1 MAPASPQKR
10 KRRRI
15 QLRDA
20 QRRRR
25 ARLKT
30 ESKSF
35 LQIILTKET
44 FELLRKRC
52 EVEGKPLHICAT
64 EILEAVLI
72 AGPEEFQQRE
82 ELDTVAV
89 DHVEEEPPEVAPITE
104 IAEAVTCEAVA
115 APNNQ
120 MELFA

>member
-10 KRRRI
+10 KRRKI

-35 LQIILTKET
+35 LQIILRKET
-44 FELLRKRC
+44 LELLRKRS
-52 EVEGKPLHICAT
+52 EAEGKPLHICAT
-64 EILEAVLI
+64 EILESGLI
-72 AGPEEFQQRE
+72 AGPDDQQRE
-82 ELDTVAV
+82 ELDKVAV
-89 DHVEEEPPEVAPITE
+89 NHLEEEPREVAAITQ
-104 IAEAVTCEAVA
+104 IAEAVTNQSVA
-115 APNNQ
+115 APNHQ
-120 MELFA
+120 MDLFA

>member
-1 MAPASPQKR
+1 MAPRSPQKR
-10 KRRRI
+10 KRRRT

-52 EVEGKPLHICAT
+52 EAEGKPLHICAT
-64 EILEAVLI
+64 EILEAGLI
-72 AGPEEFQQRE
+72 AGPEDQQRE

-89 DHVEEEPPEVAPITE
+89 DHVEEGPPEVAPITE
-104 IAEAVTCEAVA
+104 IAEVVTSESVT
-115 APNNQ
+115 APNDQ
-120 MELFA
+120 MDLFA

>member
-10 KRRRI
+10 KRRKI

-35 LQIILTKET
+35 LQIILRKET
-44 FELLRKRC
+44 LELLRKRS
-52 EVEGKPLHICAT
+52 EAAGKPVHICAT
-64 EILEAVLI
+64 EILESGLI
-72 AGPEEFQQRE
+72 AGPEDQQRE
-82 ELDTVAV
+82 ELDKVAV
-89 DHVEEEPPEVAPITE
+89 DHVEEEPPEVAAITQ
-104 IAEAVTCEAVA
+104 IVEAVTNQSVA

-120 MELFA
+120 MDLFA

>member
-44 FELLRKRC
+44 FDLLRKRC
-52 EVEGKPLHICAT
+52 EAEGKPLHICAT
-64 EILEAVLI
+64 EILEAGLI
-72 AGPEEFQQRE
+72 AGPEDQQRE

-89 DHVEEEPPEVAPITE
+89 DYVEEEPREAAPITE
-104 IAEAVTCEAVA
+104 IAEVVTSESVT
-115 APNNQ
+115 APNDQ
-120 MELFA
+120 MDLFA

>member
-72 AGPEEFQQRE
+72 AGPEDQQRE

-89 DHVEEEPPEVAPITE
+89 DHLEEEPREVAPITE
-104 IAEAVTCEAVA
+104 IAEAVTSESIS

-120 MELFA
+120 MDLFA